1 MSKCDLFLF
10 SCFCFPFSPVWHG
23 GATVSD
29 RNLWEFWEHFTFD
42 LLLYKMFVGIYSRG
56 QGVIYC
62 YHRNSLVVGTA
73 DGVHELSFSFFPNW
87 RIGVFPVNVLVPTT
101 PPQKRIVISREFF
114 LNCCTFFLF
123 FFLAFFF
130 FFSCILC
137 NRPQPRDNFF
147 FLCKVFLVFSFFSV
161 RILLTFSCIQM
172 FFKFVSFMIYERH

>member
-10 SCFCFPFSPVWHG
+10 SWFCFPFSPVWHG

-42 LLLYKMFVGIYSRG
+42 LLLYKMFVGIYSMG
-56 QGVIYC
+56 QGEIYC

-123 FFLAFFF
+123 FFGFLFFF
-130 FFSCILC
+130 FLAYFAIDL
-137 NRPQPRDNFF
+137 NRETIFF
-147 FLCKVFLVFSFFSV
+147 FYVKCF
-161 RILLTFSCIQM
+161 
-172 FFKFVSFMIYERH
+172 